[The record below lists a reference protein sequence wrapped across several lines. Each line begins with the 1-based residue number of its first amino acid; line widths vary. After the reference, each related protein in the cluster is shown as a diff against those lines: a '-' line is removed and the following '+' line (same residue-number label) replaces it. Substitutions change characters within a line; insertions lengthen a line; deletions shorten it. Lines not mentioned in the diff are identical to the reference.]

1 VVVDATVTTVVVGA
15 VVVEAR
21 VVVGRG
27 TRVDGGAAVGT
38 GRVVGGALA
47 EVRGAEVAG
56 TCSAAVE
63 VVVLASTTVVSGV
76 PRFPTPAAAATVVDT
91 GQAPPP
97 HGGGAAGS
105 PNARRVNSTTIPTVA
120 TAVDLQGRR
129 RGESPRRAVGR
140 AVDDAATRSRRWAT
154 LPVGGPG
161 TGPGG

>member
-1 VVVDATVTTVVVGA
+1 
-15 VVVEAR
+15 VVEAR

-56 TCSAAVE
+56 TWSAAVE

-76 PRFPTPAAAATVVDT
+76 PRFPTPAAVVDT

-105 PNARRVNSTTIPTVA
+105 PNARRANSTTIPTVA

-161 TGPGG
+161 TGLGG